1 MEAAAK
7 STRWLMEVPGGSWRP
22 LRKMSPHSTT
32 DRHIAWT
39 QRGLTKIV
47 TDSRLGSRQRLHL
60 SSDHDGPAP
69 HENVRTVAGV
79 TKIVTFGHRKSS
91 HCRRL
96 LQDDRNVSSVLPRP
110 ATHTRHSTH
119 VAGDVLRTPPCPR
132 TRRSRHSVRRP
143 HFSHAC
149 CSQHHHWSSP
159 EAACHPRKPHH

>member
-1 MEAAAK
+1 
-7 STRWLMEVPGGSWRP
+7 
-22 LRKMSPHSTT
+22 MSPHSTT

-39 QRGLTKIV
+39 QRGVTKIV

-96 LQDDRNVSSVLPRP
+96 LQDDRKVSSVLPRP

-119 VAGDVLRTPPCPR
+119 VAGDVLRTRPPCSH
-132 TRRSRHSVRRP
+132 TRRTPHGVTLPPARGAPRHGVRRP